1 MDHYTF
7 NTSIVHVFSTF
18 LYFDK
23 YINEKEGEKE
33 RDRGGVERG
42 RKRQRERVRC
52 SAKQSSFLYLTPI
65 DD

>member
-18 LYFDK
+18 LYFDR

-33 RDRGGVERG
+33 REEGRGRERKKERG
-42 RKRQRERVRC
+42 RKREYAVL
-52 SAKQSSFLYLTPI
+52 QSNQAFILDSNR
-65 DD
+65 